1 MRTVPPDCAGPR
13 RRSARTLCHHAA
25 VAQSYLFAL
34 WAGGGNVNPF
44 LCLAQHLLDRG
55 HRVGAVATASLQA
68 RLAAT
73 GVDLVTA
80 SDGWLPGA
88 DDLLAAVRE
97 SAPDVLVVDYMLTS
111 ALCGAERAGRPTVA
125 LVHTLYRELLLDGSP
140 NPIGMTGPVAAV
152 NEVRVANGLAPVASH
167 AALLD
172 AAEVVLVAAPRELDA
187 SGEVPGNV
195 VYAGAL
201 FEGPGPDTGWLP
213 PGGEGPL
220 VAVSLGT
227 AGDPVE
233 VELLQRILVA
243 LAALPVRGFLTV
255 PDYIDRARLELP
267 DNATV
272 SGYVRHAAVM
282 PHADLLV
289 THAGLGSVVV
299 ALAHGVPMVCL
310 PLAREQPDNAR
321 AVVRIGAGRALHT
334 DASAEEI
341 RAAIA
346 EQLDRPDRV
355 RLAPDPRRA
364 VDLLERLARD
374 CEA

>member
-1 MRTVPPDCAGPR
+1 
-13 RRSARTLCHHAA
+13 

-44 LCLAQHLLDRG
+44 LNLAEHLLERG
-55 HRVGAVATASLQA
+55 HRVGAVATASIQD
-68 RLAAT
+68 RLAAV
-73 GVDLVTA
+73 GIDFVGA
-80 SDGWLPGA
+80 PDGWLPDA

-97 SAPDVLVVDYMLTS
+97 YPPDVLVVDYMLTS

-140 NPIGMTGPVAAV
+140 HPIGMAGPVAAV
-152 NEVRVANGLAPVASH
+152 NEVRAANALAPITSYAE
-167 AALLD
+167 LLD
-172 AAEVVLVAAPRELDA
+172 VADVVLVAAPRELDA
-187 SGEVPGNV
+187 PGGVPGNV

-201 FEGPGPDTGWLP
+201 FEGPGPDAGWLP

-220 VAVSLGT
+220 VVVSLGT
-227 AGDPVE
+227 AGDAVE
-233 VELLQRILVA
+233 GELLQRILVA

-255 PDYIDRARLELP
+255 PDYIDRTRLDLP

-321 AVVRIGAGRALHT
+321 AVVRIGAGRALHP
-334 DASAEEI
+334 DASVEEI
-341 RAAIA
+341 RTAIS

-355 RLAPDPRRA
+355 RLAPDPRQA
-364 VDLLERLARD
+364 VDRLERLAQDRD
-374 CEA
+374 A